1 MQKSRTITLNLLH
14 GNPFGVKLIS
24 FSNRLILW
32 LSFSRKDFEIAKTRK
47 ECDQSG
53 VYFLIGQNENNDSVV
68 YIWQAT
74 KLIQRLSHHY
84 QDTDK
89 DFWNQA
95 IVFTT
100 RDDSLKET
108 DINFLER
115 ELIKIA
121 KGSDRFM
128 VYNKT
133 AWNNCLAD
141 EFKIDDLRD
150 FIDDLKILLSSLG
163 FHILQDRVA
172 IESTKKKY
180 FCKRKEGTM
189 WMGYYTEEG
198 FLVLKWSKWVSVNQ
212 AKYLNVYNSQQRF
225 LSEHIIEKQDDS
237 IVFLKDYLFLSP
249 SAASWFLNGMN
260 SNGWFAWQD
269 ENWKTLSDNERV

>member
-1 MQKSRTITLNLLH
+1 MDWFIINIVFMQKSRTITLNLLH

-53 VYFLIGQNENNDSVV
+53 VYFLIV

-128 VYNKT
+128 VYIK
-133 AWNNCLAD
+133 LH
-141 EFKIDDLRD
+141 E
-150 FIDDLKILLSSLG
+150 
-163 FHILQDRVA
+163 
-172 IESTKKKY
+172 
-180 FCKRKEGTM
+180 
-189 WMGYYTEEG
+189 
-198 FLVLKWSKWVSVNQ
+198 
-212 AKYLNVYNSQQRF
+212 
-225 LSEHIIEKQDDS
+225 II
-237 IVFLKDYLFLSP
+237 V
-249 SAASWFLNGMN
+249 
-260 SNGWFAWQD
+260 
-269 ENWKTLSDNERV
+269 